1 MILVCRKCNQAYDN
15 AELWDTCPH
24 NPLTVPVDAKYCEKH
39 ALLDCQ
45 LCKLEAEEA
54 RRAKEGM

>member
-1 MILVCRKCNQAYDN
+1 MIVVCSKCSVAYND
-15 AELWDTCPH
+15 ESQWKKCPH
-24 NPLTVPVDAKYCEKH
+24 NPLTVPVDATYCGKH

-45 LCKLEAEEA
+45 LCKLEAEEI